1 MNKKGI
7 TLVELLSV
15 LVLISIIAV
24 IAIPLVTGLLKDSK
38 NDADKINKANIKE
51 AAELY
56 IADNVGSTIDFDI
69 NPTTT
74 VTLRQLLDGGYIS
87 GDLKDQ
93 ISGSNYN
100 LDTSTVTISKE
111 NNSYNYTLNL
121 NTN

>member
-24 IAIPLVTGLLKDSK
+24 IAIPLITGLLKDSK
-38 NDADKINKANIKE
+38 SDADKINKANIKE

>member
-24 IAIPLVTGLLKDSK
+24 IAIPLITGFLKDSK
-38 NDADKINKANIKE
+38 SDADTINKANIKE

-56 IADNVGSTIDFDI
+56 LADNVGSTIDFDI

>member
-38 NDADKINKANIKE
+38 SDADKINKANIKE

>member
-24 IAIPLVTGLLKDSK
+24 IAIPLITGLLKDSK
-38 NDADKINKANIKE
+38 SDADKINQANIKE

-69 NPTTT
+69 TPTTT